1 MKLKLTWF
9 MTLFMAFVMQFS
21 FAQEKTVTGTVT
33 SATDGFP
40 LPGVN
45 VIVKGTA
52 RGVQTDFD
60 GNYSIK
66 ASANETLVFSFLSM
80 KTVERA
86 VGNATKI
93 DVTMLEDVE
102 SLQEV
107 VIEAYRTSTKE
118 TSNIAS
124 TTITSSTINARPN
137 ANFAQTLQG
146 QVAGLNITTG
156 NGQPGGN
163 STINLR
169 GVSSL
174 SGNTEPLFI
183 IDGVP

>member
-66 ASANETLVFSFLSM
+66 ASANE
-80 KTVERA
+80 
-86 VGNATKI
+86 
-93 DVTMLEDVE
+93 
-102 SLQEV
+102 
-107 VIEAYRTSTKE
+107 
-118 TSNIAS
+118 
-124 TTITSSTINARPN
+124 
-137 ANFAQTLQG
+137 
-146 QVAGLNITTG
+146 
-156 NGQPGGN
+156 
-163 STINLR
+163 
-169 GVSSL
+169 
-174 SGNTEPLFI
+174 
-183 IDGVP
+183 